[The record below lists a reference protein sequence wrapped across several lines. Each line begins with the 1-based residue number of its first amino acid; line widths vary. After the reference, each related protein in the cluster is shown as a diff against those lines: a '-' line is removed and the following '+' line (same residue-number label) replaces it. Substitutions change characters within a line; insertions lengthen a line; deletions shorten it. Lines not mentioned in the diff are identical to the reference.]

1 MSQSVQWAAIAGTV
15 VVVVLALIKLYKA
28 FNSPAGERYLRQR
41 TQGPFVPVADETA
54 SATPARS
61 AQSSSAIGGGEP

>member
-1 MSQSVQWAAIAGTV
+1 MQWAAIAGTV

-41 TQGPFVPVADETA
+41 TQGPFVPIADETA
-54 SATPARS
+54 SATPAHLP
-61 AQSSSAIGGGEP
+61 QPSSATGRGEP